1 MASAPQTHAST
12 EAPAHAA
19 GAGGLPQFD
28 PTWWAGQ
35 MVWLLIIFAVVY
47 VMMAK
52 VFVPRVGGT
61 IADRE
66 GRISGDIAQAR
77 RLKDEAEKQAAEA
90 AAETAQAR
98 ARAQKLAAE
107 AKARVTA
114 EANAR
119 QGAEEARLAESLAV
133 AEAGIRASRDKAM
146 SHVGAIAA
154 ETARAIVTK
163 LTGQAATTKE
173 VDAALV
179 GRA

>member
-1 MASAPQTHAST
+1 MAET
-12 EAPAHAA
+12 PAHTESTAA
-19 GAGGLPQFD
+19 PESAGGLPQFD
-28 PTWWAGQ
+28 PAWWPGQ
-35 MVWLLIIFAVVY
+35 AVWFLIIFAVVY

-52 VFVPRVGGT
+52 VFVPRVGGA
-61 IADRE
+61 ISDRE

-77 RLKDEAEKQAAEA
+77 KLKDEAETQAAQA

-119 QGAEEARLAESLAV
+119 QATEEARLAENLAV
-133 AEAGIRASRDKAM
+133 AETAIRASRDQAM
-146 SHVGAIAA
+146 SHVRAIAA
-154 ETARAIVTK
+154 ETAGAIVTK

-173 VDAALV
+173 VDAALA

>member
-1 MASAPQTHAST
+1 MAETSAHTEST
-12 EAPAHAA
+12 AAPE

-28 PTWWAGQ
+28 PAWWPGQ
-35 MVWLLIIFAVVY
+35 IVWLLIIFVVIY
-47 VMMAK
+47 VLMAK
-52 VFVPRVGGT
+52 VFVPRVGGA

-77 RLKDEAEKQAAEA
+77 KLKEEAEKQAAEA
-90 AAETAQAR
+90 AAETAKAR

-119 QGAEEARLAESLAV
+119 QAVEEAKLADSLAV
-133 AEAGIRASRDKAM
+133 AEAGIRTARDQAM
-146 SHVGAIAA
+146 SHVRTIASD
-154 ETARAIVTK
+154 TAQAIVTK
-163 LTGQAATTKE
+163 LTGQAASTKE
-173 VDAALV
+173 VEAALS

>member
-1 MASAPQTHAST
+1 MAATSAHTESTAAPQGS
-12 EAPAHAA
+12 
-19 GAGGLPQFD
+19 GGGLPQFD
-28 PTWWAGQ
+28 PVWWPGQ
-35 MVWLLIIFAVVY
+35 IVWFLIIFAVVY
-47 VMMAK
+47 ALMAK

-90 AAETAQAR
+90 AAETATAR

-114 EANAR
+114 EAAAR
-119 QGAEEARLAESLAV
+119 QGVEEAKLAETLAV
-133 AEAGIRASRDKAM
+133 AEAGIQAARDQAM
-146 SHVGAIAA
+146 SHVRAIAA
-154 ETARAIVTK
+154 DTAQAIVSK
-163 LTGQAATTKE
+163 LTGQAASAKE
-173 VDAALV
+173 VESAMA